1 MDEEEKRDVTA
12 SKIKKAGEVITEAAE
27 EAQEEQ
33 QNIPESGTGTSG
45 STTSGSTA
53 SRDTL
58 QTDLA
63 NLAATLKS
71 ISDIRETLI
80 SLELSEVDKV
90 YFDRS
95 VRPLLD
101 YINLLAFSTISLANA
116 GATFQGSFLGRKKEI
131 EQALDLSYDINKQL
145 RCIFEVL
152 KERTAKYLSLEN
164 EEI

>member
-12 SKIKKAGEVITEAAE
+12 SEIKKAGEVITEAAE

-53 SRDTL
+53 QSSTASRDTL

-63 NLAATLKS
+63 NLAAMLKS

-95 VRPLLD
+95 V
-101 YINLLAFSTISLANA
+101 
-116 GATFQGSFLGRKKEI
+116 
-131 EQALDLSYDINKQL
+131 
-145 RCIFEVL
+145 
-152 KERTAKYLSLEN
+152 
-164 EEI
+164 